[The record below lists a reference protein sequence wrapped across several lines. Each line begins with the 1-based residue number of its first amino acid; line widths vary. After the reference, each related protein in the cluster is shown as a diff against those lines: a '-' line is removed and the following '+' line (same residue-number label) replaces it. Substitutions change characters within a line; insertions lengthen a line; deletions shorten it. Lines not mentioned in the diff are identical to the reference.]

1 MIAMFREHVDIMYQ
15 AMQDLKI
22 LRLVIAIARGGVV
35 RILSLAVERHDARTV
50 EGVGKMEENEF
61 DT

>member
-1 MIAMFREHVDIMYQ
+1 MYQ